1 MAAILNIIIRLSG
14 VISDSMLFRL
24 QLLMLNCLTSIPGPK
39 KEDKMRPIILRALLK
54 PDSDRKSTRLNSSHL
69 GISYAVFCLKK
80 MIVWL
85 GLGHFRLPVR
95 LPYSAFRQARG
106 D

>member
-54 PDSDRKSTRLNSSHL
+54 QDSLRKKVKLNLILKTKSSFQNRF
-69 GISYAVFCLKK
+69 INNPELKTIIFITSILSEPK
-80 MIVWL
+80 KEMN
-85 GLGHFRLPVR
+85 
-95 LPYSAFRQARG
+95 
-106 D
+106 